1 MLIKG
6 KGRIYMK
13 NKLNKIDLSL
23 KELEGKLKD
32 IDLNFIS
39 TKRKDV
45 EYGIRFP
52 LFVRSFYDYIEEYSM
67 LPSQKDFFDYYIE
80 NNQNSKNIQK
90 LDIDQLGGLKA
101 RLYRVYP
108 SFIRDFH
115 FAKTLEEKTPLDEVI
130 YNVKLDTKD
139 GIDVLVRE
147 NGIHYA
153 ISLYTNTR
161 RANIARVK
169 KIDHRDDKDDY
180 IYIELPLNFKGA
192 KEVGDFFVYGKREM
206 VEVLNIIIKTQKKVS

>member
-13 NKLNKIDLSL
+13 NKLNEIDLSL

-67 LPSQKDFFDYYIE
+67 LPSQKDFF
-80 NNQNSKNIQK
+80 
-90 LDIDQLGGLKA
+90 
-101 RLYRVYP
+101 
-108 SFIRDFH
+108 
-115 FAKTLEEKTPLDEVI
+115 
-130 YNVKLDTKD
+130 
-139 GIDVLVRE
+139 
-147 NGIHYA
+147 
-153 ISLYTNTR
+153 
-161 RANIARVK
+161 
-169 KIDHRDDKDDY
+169 
-180 IYIELPLNFKGA
+180 
-192 KEVGDFFVYGKREM
+192 
-206 VEVLNIIIKTQKKVS
+206 